1 LVGIF
6 GMLQEILICDVP
18 WTIWH
23 TPALASAVISECC
36 LCAVKDRLRFFCLR
50 GSFRLSILCAAPVV
64 FRNLSR
70 LSRAGL
76 AIGVA
81 FC

>member
-1 LVGIF
+1 
-6 GMLQEILICDVP
+6 LICDVP

-23 TPALASAVISECC
+23 TPALASPVISECR
-36 LCAVKDRLRFFCLR
+36 LCVVKDRLRFFCLR
-50 GSFRLSILCAAPVV
+50 GSFCLAVFCAAPGV
-64 FRNLSR
+64 FRNLSG

-76 AIGVA
+76 TIGVA